1 MNLIKFLTNWEYR
14 HFKNK
19 LRGVERMISD
29 LVFKRFKTGEIR
41 EQVRQE
47 YDNHKAR
54 LSSTEERLKTEKDK
68 KLEDDKVIL
77 EREIGRLE
85 AQMKQMDLDIFGSKP
100 TDEYHNGLEGI
111 NHQIDALQELKVM
124 VREYIKGL

>member
-41 EQVRQE
+41 EQARQE

-68 KLEDDKVIL
+68 NWKMIKL
-77 EREIGRLE
+77 
-85 AQMKQMDLDIFGSKP
+85 
-100 TDEYHNGLEGI
+100 Y
-111 NHQIDALQELKVM
+111 
-124 VREYIKGL
+124 